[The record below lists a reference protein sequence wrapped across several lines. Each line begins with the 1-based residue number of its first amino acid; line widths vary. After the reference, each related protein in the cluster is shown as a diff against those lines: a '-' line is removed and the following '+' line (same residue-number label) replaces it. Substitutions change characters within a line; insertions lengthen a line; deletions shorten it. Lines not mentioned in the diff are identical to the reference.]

1 MSERRPIRFPPV
13 GVAELQG
20 LAGKATE
27 LMTRARDA
35 ALEPNHQK
43 LLRKW
48 SISEVAELLGTN
60 ADSLARRLKK
70 KLTLPQGEADGR
82 KRLFSLAELHAIQDD
97 MGALPRR
104 NPDTDEPVTIA
115 VCNFKGGVAKTTT
128 SIHLGQ
134 YLALRGYRVLMVD
147 LDAQASLTQL
157 FGILPHLE
165 VDTQHTVLPY
175 LEGPKTAG
183 ENWTGSLAG
192 AIRKTHWHNL
202 DLIPANLGLYGAEFA
217 LAGRA
222 IEQPGFP
229 FYSVLKEGIAT
240 VSADYDI
247 VVIDTAP
254 ALSFVN
260 SNALFAADGLVLTL
274 PPAMIDLG
282 SAAQFFELIAQL
294 IEQTNSYESTPKV
307 YDPFAILITK
317 FKPADEVHQTLAGWI
332 RTHFE
337 DHTVLAPMLEST
349 VLQKVG
355 PEILTAYEV
364 ANYEGDRRTFQRALQ
379 SLNDVNGEIE
389 VAIRRKWPSRRQGV
403 VAPGLKAAVGQ

>member
-1 MSERRPIRFPPV
+1 MSDRRPMRFPPV
-13 GVAELQG
+13 GLDELQV
-20 LAGKATE
+20 LARKASD
-27 LMTRARDA
+27 LMLRARDA
-35 ALEPNHQK
+35 ALEPNRRK
-43 LLRKW
+43 ILRKW

-60 ADSLARRLKK
+60 ADTLARRLKK
-70 KLTLPQGEADGR
+70 KPELPQGEDVGR
-82 KRLFSLAELHAIQDD
+82 KRLFSLDELHAIQGD
-97 MGALPRR
+97 MGLLPWRD
-104 NPDTDEPVTIA
+104 PSSDAPVTIA

-165 VDTQHTVLPY
+165 VESKDTVLPY

-183 ENWTGSLAG
+183 EEWTGTLKSAV
-192 AIRKTHWHNL
+192 RKTHWHNL

-222 IEQPGFP
+222 IDQPGFP
-229 FYSVLKEGIAT
+229 FYRVLRDGIAT
-240 VSADYDI
+240 VSSDYDI

-260 SNALFAADGLVLTL
+260 SNALYAADGLVLTL

-282 SAAQFFELIAQL
+282 SAAQFFELMAQL
-294 IEQTNSYESTPKV
+294 IEQTNTFESTPKV
-307 YDPFAILITK
+307 YEPFGILITK
-317 FKPADEVHQTLAGWI
+317 FKPNDEVHQTLAGWI
-332 RTHFE
+332 RTRFE
-337 DHTVLAPMLEST
+337 DYTLLAPMLEST

-364 ANYEGDRRTFQRALQ
+364 SDYEGDRRTFQRALQ
-379 SLNDVNGEIE
+379 SLNDVNQELE
-389 VAIRRKWPSRRQGV
+389 TVIRRLWPSRRAQGV
-403 VAPGLKAAVGQ
+403 QSGFKAAVGQ

>member
-1 MSERRPIRFPPV
+1 MSDRRPIRFPPV
-13 GVAELQG
+13 GLEELQQ
-20 LAGKATE
+20 LAGKASD

-43 LLRKW
+43 ILRKW
-48 SISEVAELLGTN
+48 GISEVAELLGTN
-60 ADSLARRLKK
+60 ADSLARRLKRK
-70 KLTLPQGEADGR
+70 PELPQGEIDGR
-82 KRLFSLAELHAIQDD
+82 KRLFTLQELHAIQAD
-97 MGALPRR
+97 MGLLPHRD
-104 NPDTDEPVTIA
+104 PATDEPITMA

-134 YLALRGYRVLMVD
+134 YLALKGYRVLMID

-157 FGILPHLE
+157 FGVLPHLE
-165 VDTQHTVLPY
+165 VDSKDTVLPF

-183 ENWTGSLAG
+183 EEWSGTLAG

-222 IEQPGFP
+222 IQEPGFP
-229 FYSVLKEGIAT
+229 FYRVLKEGIAT

-282 SAAQFFELIAQL
+282 SAAQFFELMAQL

-307 YDPFAILITK
+307 YDPFAILVTK

-332 RTHFE
+332 RTHFQ
-337 DHTVLAPMLEST
+337 DHTVLAAMLEST

-389 VAIRRKWPSRRQGV
+389 TAIRRKWNGRRQQATERGY
-403 VAPGLKAAVGQ
+403 KAAVGQ

>member
-1 MSERRPIRFPPV
+1 
-13 GVAELQG
+13 
-20 LAGKATE
+20 
-27 LMTRARDA
+27 MTRARDA
-35 ALEPNHQK
+35 ALEPNRQK
-43 LLRKW
+43 ILRKW

-60 ADSLARRLKK
+60 ADTLARRLKK
-70 KLTLPQGEADGR
+70 KPELPQGEELGR
-82 KRLFSLAELHAIQDD
+82 KRLFSLAELHTIQAD
-97 MGALPRR
+97 MGLLPRR
-104 NPDTDEPVTIA
+104 DPAMDMPITMA

-134 YLALRGYRVLMVD
+134 YLALKGYRVLMLD

-165 VDTQHTVLPY
+165 VESKDTVLPF
-175 LEGPKTAG
+175 LEGPETAG
-183 ENWTGSLAG
+183 ENWSGTLAG

-222 IEQPGFP
+222 IQQPGFP
-229 FYSVLKEGIAT
+229 FYRVLKDGIAT
-240 VSADYDI
+240 VSQDYDI

-260 SNALFAADGLVLTL
+260 SNALFAADGLVLAL

-282 SAAQFFELIAQL
+282 SAAQFFELMAQL

-307 YDPFAILITK
+307 YDPFAILISK
-317 FKPADEVHQTLAGWI
+317 FKPNDEVHQTLAGWI
-332 RTHFE
+332 RTRFE

-364 ANYEGDRRTFQRALQ
+364 SSYEGDRRTFQRALQ
-379 SLNDVNGEIE
+379 SLNDVNGELE
-389 VAIRRKWPSRRQGV
+389 AAIKRLWPSRRQNSP
-403 VAPGLKAAVGQ
+403 ALRAAVA

>member
-1 MSERRPIRFPPV
+1 MSDRKPIRFPPV
-13 GVAELQG
+13 GLAELQD
-20 LAGKATE
+20 LSMKASD

-35 ALEPNHQK
+35 ALEPNRQK
-43 LLRKW
+43 VLRKW
-48 SISEVAELLGTN
+48 GMAEVAELLETN
-60 ADSLARRLKK
+60 VDTLSRRLKK
-70 KLTLPQGEADGR
+70 RPDLPQGEETGR
-82 KRLFSLAELHAIQDD
+82 KRLFSLAELHAIQAD

-104 NPDTDEPVTIA
+104 DPAVDQPVTMA

-134 YLALRGYRVLMVD
+134 YMALKGYRVLMLD
-147 LDAQASLTQL
+147 LDAQASLTQM

-165 VDTQHTVLPY
+165 VESRDTVLPY

-183 ENWTGSLAG
+183 DNWTGTLAT

-222 IEQPGFP
+222 IEEPGFP
-229 FYSVLKEGIAT
+229 FYRVLKDGIAT
-240 VSADYDI
+240 VSADYDVI
-247 VVIDTAP
+247 VIDTAP

-260 SNALFAADGLVLTL
+260 SNALFAADGLVLAL

-282 SAAQFFELIAQL
+282 SAAQFFELMAQL
-294 IEQTNSYESTPKV
+294 IEQTNSYESIPKI
-307 YDPFAILITK
+307 YDPFSILISK

-332 RTHFE
+332 RTRFE
-337 DHTVLAPMLEST
+337 DHTILSPMLEST

-364 ANYEGDRRTFQRALQ
+364 SNYEGDRRTFQRALQ

-389 VAIRRKWPSRRQGV
+389 AAIRRLWPSRQ
-403 VAPGLKAAVGQ
+403 KAGNERALRAAAG

>member
-1 MSERRPIRFPPV
+1 M
-13 GVAELQG
+13 GLGELQQ
-20 LAGKATE
+20 LSVKASD

-35 ALEPNHQK
+35 ALEPNRQK

-48 SISEVAELLGTN
+48 SISEVAELLGTT
-60 ADSLARRLKK
+60 ADTLARRLKK
-70 KLTLPQGEADGR
+70 KPELPQGEEAGR
-82 KRLFSLAELHAIQDD
+82 KRLFSLSELHTIQAD
-97 MGALPRR
+97 MGLLPRR
-104 NPDTDEPVTIA
+104 DPELDPPITLA

-128 SIHLGQ
+128 SVHLGQ
-134 YLALRGYRVLMVD
+134 YFALKGYRVLMLD

-165 VDTQHTVLPY
+165 VETRDTVLPY
-175 LEGPKTAG
+175 LEGPKIAQH
-183 ENWTGSLAG
+183 NWTGTLAT
-192 AIRKTHWHNL
+192 ALRKTHWHNL

-229 FYSVLKEGIAT
+229 FYRVLKDGIAT
-240 VSADYDI
+240 VSDNYDLI
-247 VVIDTAP
+247 VIDTAP

-260 SNALFAADGLVLTL
+260 SNALFAADGLVLAL

-282 SAAQFFELIAQL
+282 SAAQFFELMAQL

-307 YDPFAILITK
+307 YDPFAILISK
-317 FKPADEVHQTLAGWI
+317 FKPSDEVHQTLAGWI
-332 RTHFE
+332 RTRFE
-337 DHTVLAPMLEST
+337 DHTILAPMLEST

-364 ANYEGDRRTFQRALQ
+364 ANYEGDRRTYQRALQ
-379 SLNDVNGEIE
+379 SLKDVNGEIE
-389 VAIRRKWPSRRQGV
+389 TAIKRLWPSRRQAAERTLR
-403 VAPGLKAAVGQ
+403 VAAA

>member
-1 MSERRPIRFPPV
+1 MSDRRPVRFPPV
-13 GVAELQG
+13 GLEELQQ
-20 LAGKATE
+20 LSLKASD

-35 ALEPNHQK
+35 ALEPNREK
-43 LLRKW
+43 ILRKW
-48 SISEVAELLGTN
+48 SISEVAELLGTS
-60 ADSLARRLKK
+60 ADTLARRLKK
-70 KLTLPQGEADGR
+70 KPELPQGEEVGR
-82 KRLFSLAELHAIQDD
+82 KRLFSLAELHAIQAD
-97 MGALPRR
+97 MGLLPRR
-104 NPDTDEPVTIA
+104 DPATDAPITMA

-134 YLALRGYRVLMVD
+134 YLALKGYRVLMLD

-165 VDTQHTVLPY
+165 VESRDTVLPF
-175 LEGPKTAG
+175 LEGPETAA
-183 ENWTGSLAG
+183 ERWTGTLANT
-192 AIRKTHWHNL
+192 IRKTHWHNL

-222 IEQPGFP
+222 IQAPGFP
-229 FYSVLKEGIAT
+229 FYRVLKDGIAT
-240 VSADYDI
+240 VSQNYDI

-260 SNALFAADGLVLTL
+260 SNALFAADGLVLAL

-282 SAAQFFELIAQL
+282 SAAQFFELMAQL

-307 YDPFAILITK
+307 YDPFAILISK

-332 RTHFE
+332 RTRFE

-379 SLNDVNGEIE
+379 SLNDVNGELE
-389 VAIRRKWPSRRQGV
+389 SAIKRLWPSRRV
-403 VAPGLKAAVGQ
+403 TAERAARAAAG

>member
-1 MSERRPIRFPPV
+1 MSDRRPMRFPPV
-13 GVAELQG
+13 GLPELQS
-20 LAGKATE
+20 LAARASD
-27 LMTRARDA
+27 LMQRARNA

-43 LLRKW
+43 ILRKW
-48 SISEVAELLGTN
+48 GISEVAELLGTN

-70 KLTLPQGEADGR
+70 KPELPQGEIDGR
-82 KRLFSLAELHAIQDD
+82 KRLFTLAELHAIQAD
-97 MGALPRR
+97 MGLLPHRD
-104 NPDTDEPVTIA
+104 PTTDAPVTIA

-134 YLALRGYRVLMVD
+134 YLALRGYRVLMID

-165 VDTQHTVLPY
+165 VDTADTVLPY
-175 LEGPKTAG
+175 LEGPTTAG
-183 ENWTGSLAG
+183 EDWSGTLATTV
-192 AIRKTHWHNL
+192 RKTHWHNL
-202 DLIPANLGLYGAEFA
+202 DLICANLGLYGAEFA

-222 IEQPGFP
+222 MQEPGFP
-229 FYSVLKEGIAT
+229 FFRVLKEGIAT
-240 VSADYDI
+240 VSQNYDV

-260 SNALFAADGLVLTL
+260 SNALFAADGLVLAL

-282 SAAQFFELIAQL
+282 SAAQFFELMAQL
-294 IEQTNSYESTPKV
+294 IEQTNSYESTPKI
-307 YDPFAILITK
+307 YDPFAILISK
-317 FKPADEVHQTLAGWI
+317 FRPSDEVHQTLAGWI

-337 DHTVLAPMLEST
+337 DHTLLSPLLEST

-364 ANYEGDRRTFQRALQ
+364 TSYEGDRRTFQRALQ
-379 SLNDVNGEIE
+379 SLNDVNAELE
-389 VAIRRKWPSRRQGV
+389 AAIRRRWPSKRQ
-403 VAPGLKAAVGQ
+403 APAADRPIKAAAG